1 MNLFE
6 ITETEGNLAP
16 GFRMSRLEVYN
27 WGTFDGAV
35 WPFELGGTTSL
46 LTGEIG
52 SGKSTLVDGILTLLI
67 PQPKINYNK
76 AADAGS
82 KERSLNSYVRGYY
95 AKRSNESGEE
105 EPVALRDKNKY
116 SVLLASFQDAVNE
129 RKVTLAQ
136 VFYFMQGADRPSRF
150 FVVAERDLSIKRDFG
165 GFGSQIGELKK
176 RLKKMDYVEVYN
188 DYTSYALKF
197 KSLFGITQ
205 EHALELFQQT
215 VSMKKV
221 NGITDFVRRNML
233 GDMDQAAMQENIQ
246 TLLSHFHDLK
256 SIYEAIIRDKEKISL
271 LEPIIRASEIYDQC
285 LKEEAELNCMGESVA
300 PYLAKEE
307 IKLLDQELAAGEEMK
322 QELQHTRMA
331 LQTETHHLEEEI
343 DNKKKESW
351 EKGGS
356 RLDAAKKD
364 LAMYEKD
371 LQMVLA
377 KVRVYQGLAEKLGLS
392 LPRNLEKF
400 LAQQK
405 KLETLAGALQTAF
418 EEADSQ
424 KSKADSQEREV
435 VEKIAADKAELLSLQ
450 QRDSNIPDSFI
461 SVRKHLCQDL
471 LVPETDMPF
480 AGEIMEVKPE
490 EQKWEGALERLL
502 AEFGV
507 SLLVPESLYGKV
519 IEWMENHFLGKRLV
533 YYRVDEY
540 TKKVHLSDLPEKAAA
555 RKMNIKKESPFA
567 DWLTSELY
575 HRFDHICAE
584 TPAEFK
590 KASFAL
596 SLEGQV
602 KTQGRRHK
610 KDDRHRID
618 DRRFFVLGFSN
629 KEKIALIKK
638 ELAALEKEKAK
649 AAQAIQSLIAERKA
663 CIQKLT
669 ALEQLQQMKNFKDID
684 QLTVMK
690 RVDRQ
695 KMVIR
700 ELMKNSDVLAK
711 LEQEIKA
718 LKQQLEAV
726 KAKIDTCNRDLG
738 QVDQMLKDDQD
749 KREQDLKLLEAA
761 KEESRTTGFALLEA
775 HRFDIIRNGKFTLK
789 SMKEKNGDYNRW
801 ITQRKEACQA
811 KKSEQE
817 NQMTSGM
824 SEYQQYL
831 RVHNEGD
838 PNLTTELNP
847 ANRNE
852 YLAIYTRIKEDDL
865 PKLQPKFKKRLREN
879 TIQDMAIFQSK
890 LLNAR
895 TDIKERI
902 ADINR
907 SLYDIDYNPGH
918 YIELECVETLNAE
931 IKVFRQRLK
940 ACTDNSFF
948 GNDDTY
954 NEQKFLEIEKILN
967 RFGGTRPGHAEED
980 LKWTAM
986 VTDVRNWFTFAVSER
1001 IRQSDGSEGPEF
1013 EHYTDSSGK
1022 SGGQKEKLAYTIL
1035 AASFVYSF
1043 GIVGSQRLPTFRF
1056 TVIDEAFLKSSDESA
1071 RFGLELF
1078 RQMGLQLLVVTP
1090 LSKIPTIEPFISHL
1104 GFVSQNEKRQSEL
1117 RNMTIGEYRKE
1128 MMAHEKDRP

>member
-1 MNLFE
+1 MSLFDSYDKDE
-6 ITETEGNLAP
+6 IVEP
-16 GFRMSRLEVYN
+16 GFRMRRLEVYN

-35 WPFELGGTTSL
+35 WPFEVGGTTSL

-52 SGKSTLVDGILTLLI
+52 SGKSTLVDAILTLLI

-95 AKRSNESGEE
+95 AKRSNEAGEE
-105 EPVALRDKNKY
+105 EPVALREKNKY

-129 RKVTLAQ
+129 RTVSLAQ
-136 VFYFMQGADRPSRF
+136 VFYFMPGADKPSRF
-150 FVVAERDLSIKRDFG
+150 FVVAEKDLSIKRDFG
-165 GFGSQIGELKK
+165 GFGNHMAELKK
-176 RLKKMDYVEVYN
+176 RLKKMDYVDVYN

-221 NGITDFVRRNML
+221 NGITDFVRKNML
-233 GDMDQAAMQENIQ
+233 GDVDQEAMQESIQ
-246 TLLSHFHDLK
+246 VLLSHFHDLK
-256 SIYEAIIRDKEKISL
+256 SIHEAIVRDKEKMEL
-271 LEPIIRASEIYDQC
+271 LEPIIQNSAIYDQC
-285 LKEEAELNCMGESVA
+285 LKEEAELNCMAESLA
-300 PYLAKEE
+300 PYLAQEE
-307 IKLLDQELAAGEEMK
+307 IKLLDEELATGVEMK
-322 QELQHTRMA
+322 QELQNKMEA
-331 LQTETHHLEEEI
+331 FGSEVHHLEEEI

-377 KVRVYQGLAEKLGLS
+377 KVSAYKTLAEKLGLS
-392 LPRNLEKF
+392 LPRNLNEF
-400 LAQQK
+400 LARQK
-405 KLETLAGALQTAF
+405 ELETLADKWQASY
-418 EEADSQ
+418 EEADQ
-424 KSKADSQEREV
+424 KKSEADNQERLV

-450 QRDSNIPDSFI
+450 QRDSNIPESFI
-461 SVRKHLCQDL
+461 SIRKKLCQDL

-507 SLLVPESLYGKV
+507 SLLVPENLYEKV
-519 IEWMENHFLGKRLV
+519 IRWMENHFLGKRIV

-540 TKKVHLSDLPEKAAA
+540 TKAVHMTDLPEKAAA
-555 RKMNIKKESPFA
+555 RKLNIKKDSPYA
-567 DWLTSELY
+567 GWLASELY

-584 TPAEFK
+584 SAAEFK

-638 ELAALEKEKAK
+638 ELLTLQKEKEKA
-649 AAQAIQSLIAERKA
+649 AMAIRQLIEERKE
-663 CIQKLT
+663 CIQKST
-669 ALEQLQQMKNFKDID
+669 AVEQLQQMKNFKDID
-684 QLTVMK
+684 QLTFME

-700 ELMKNSDVLAK
+700 DLMKNSNVLAK
-711 LEQEIKA
+711 LEQEIKE
-718 LKQQLEAV
+718 LTKQLELV
-726 KAKIDTCNRDLG
+726 KKEIQQCSSDMGR
-738 QVDQMLKDDQD
+738 VDQMLEDDWN
-749 KREQDLKLLEAA
+749 K
-761 KEESRTTGFALLEA
+761 KEEDLRILYAASEDIRKTGFDLLEA

-789 SMKEKNGDYNRW
+789 SMKDKNGEYNKW
-801 ITQRKEACQA
+801 ITNHKQDCLDKKE
-811 KKSEQE
+811 STG
-817 NQMTSGM
+817 NQISSGM
-824 SEYQQYL
+824 SKYQQYL
-831 RVHNEGD
+831 TVHNEGD
-838 PNLTTELNP
+838 PNLTNELNP

-865 PKLQPKFKKRLREN
+865 PKLLPKFKKRLREN
-879 TIQDMAIFQSK
+879 TIQDMAIFQTK
-890 LLNAR
+890 LLSAR
-895 TDIKERI
+895 EDIKERI
-902 ADINR
+902 EDINR

-918 YIELECVETLNAE
+918 YIELECVEALNAE
-931 IKVFRQRLK
+931 IKIFRQRLK
-940 ACTDNSFF
+940 ACTDNSFS
-948 GNDDTY
+948 GTDDTY
-954 NEQKFLEIEKILN
+954 NEEKFREIEKILN

-1001 IRQSDGSEGPEF
+1001 IRQSDGSQGPEF

-1078 RQMGLQLLVVTP
+1078 RRMGLQLLVVTP
-1090 LSKIPTIEPFISHL
+1090 LAKIPTIEPFISHL

-1128 MMAHEKDRP
+1128 IAAHEKERP